1 MNNMRKPPL
10 SPTHNFLGIQ
20 RTCFKGILKG
30 KKGGLPVMMPNVVKT
45 CSLQP
50 LRRSA
55 SESEVAEVYKYK
67 AHISYYIT
75 YKSERVPIVDPL
87 GR

>member
-1 MNNMRKPPL
+1 MDQLKHILRESIYTWLMNNMRKPPL

-30 KKGGLPVMMPNVVKT
+30 KKWGLPEIMPNVVKT

-55 SESEVAEVYKYK
+55 SESEVAEVY
-67 AHISYYIT
+67 
-75 YKSERVPIVDPL
+75 
-87 GR
+87 